1 MKQNSYDGHLEI
13 IGFKLRDIEQK
24 FGEHEA
30 KYAATQ
36 LHECICRFEMEATKR
51 HTDWKKTSISTPFG
65 VLLITQKS
73 QINR

>member
-51 HTDWKKTSISTPFG
+51 HTD
-65 VLLITQKS
+65 
-73 QINR
+73 